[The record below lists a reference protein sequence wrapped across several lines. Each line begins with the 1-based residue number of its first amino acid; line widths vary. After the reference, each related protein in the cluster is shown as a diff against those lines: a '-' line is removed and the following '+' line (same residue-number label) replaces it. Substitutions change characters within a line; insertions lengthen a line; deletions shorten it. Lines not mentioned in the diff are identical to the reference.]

1 MPDRQGAGKRPSSAW
16 GPLSAGTLLCY
27 NETAWGSA
35 GETAMLLGELLV
47 YRYRLITNQQR
58 TQALEQQRE
67 SDRGRHLGEIL
78 MDMGLISQSDLHEVL
93 NYQIHERDPWH
104 NAL

>member
-1 MPDRQGAGKRPSSAW
+1 
-16 GPLSAGTLLCY
+16 
-27 NETAWGSA
+27 
-35 GETAMLLGELLV
+35 MLLGELLV
-47 YRYRLITNQQR
+47 YRYRLITSQQR

-67 SDRGRHLGEIL
+67 SNRGRYLGEIL